1 MYAASIEPSRV
12 TLVLSLDELR
22 LFNNALNEVV
32 NGVDIPAA
40 AFATR
45 LGGTRSEVAHLLS
58 SLHTVLDATEVMR
71 SKRS

>member
-32 NGVDIPAA
+32 NGFDIPAA

-45 LGGTRSEVAHLLS
+45 LGGTRSEWAS
-58 SLHTVLDATEVMR
+58 PEFLDTGFRLQV
-71 SKRS
+71 